1 MLFHDSVVEK
11 IVRICENYGGYREQK
26 RLKDELRKLV
36 LESYTQETGNVVLV
50 LGDDLKRALEEFNKA

>member
-50 LGDDLKRALEEFNKA
+50 LGDDLKKALEEFNKA